1 VTWRVCGGARI
12 FTTMSDS
19 LSLPAPLVSTEWL
32 AQHLGHPALR
42 VVDASNYLA
51 SAGRDARAEYA
62 ARHIPGAV
70 FADIEWLSDE
80 RSALPHT
87 FPSAAQFAERVGA
100 LGIGTGDA
108 VVVYD
113 GSGQNFSAPRL
124 WFMLRAFGHT
134 RVAVL
139 DGGLVKWSADGRPT
153 TSEVSPIVPA
163 TFTASLDASRLRDLV
178 QLRENLH
185 TGREQV
191 VDARSAGRFA
201 AQEPEPR
208 PGVRGGHIPG
218 SRNLHY
224 ATLVRDDGTLR
235 SPEELRALATD
246 TGLDLSA
253 PIVCSCGSGL
263 TACAIVLAL
272 EVVGAPPAA
281 VYDGS
286 WTEWGSRADT
296 PVETG
301 PPRPR

>member
-1 VTWRVCGGARI
+1 
-12 FTTMSDS
+12 MSD
-19 LSLPAPLVSTEWL
+19 LLVLPTPLVSTAWL
-32 AQHLGHPALR
+32 AEHLGHAELR
-42 VVDASNYLA
+42 VVDASTYLA

-70 FADIEWLSDE
+70 FADIDWLSDE

-87 FPSAAQFAERVGA
+87 FPSATQFAERVGS
-100 LGIGTGDA
+100 LGIASGDA

-124 WFMLRAFGHT
+124 WFMLRAFGHA

-139 DGGLVKWSADGRPT
+139 DGGLVKWIAEGRPVT
-153 TSEVSPIVPA
+153 AEPTPVVPA
-163 TFTASLDASRLRDLV
+163 RFTATLNAARLRDLAQV
-178 QLRENLH
+178 RENLE

-201 AQEPEPR
+201 ALEPEPR

-218 SRNLHY
+218 SRHLHY
-224 ATLVRDDGTLR
+224 ATLVRADGTLR
-235 SPEELRALATD
+235 SPDELRGLVAAA
-246 TGLDLSA
+246 GLDLST

-272 EVVGAPPAA
+272 DVLGAPHAA

-286 WTEWGSRADT
+286 WTEWGSRPDT

-301 PPRPR
+301 EPRPR